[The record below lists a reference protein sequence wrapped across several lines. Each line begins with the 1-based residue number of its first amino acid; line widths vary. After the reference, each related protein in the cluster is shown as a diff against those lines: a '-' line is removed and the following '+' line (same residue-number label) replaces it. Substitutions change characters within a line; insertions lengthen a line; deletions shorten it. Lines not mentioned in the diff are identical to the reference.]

1 MDKKEFAFFASA
13 LRTYYSKENLL
24 PNSQAMELWFRQLM
38 DIPYPVAEVTLN
50 KWVATNKW
58 SPSIAEI
65 RELATEIQ
73 NGKLPDW
80 GEAWEETCKAI
91 SRYGFYRPKEA
102 LESLRP
108 LTRETVNRLGFSNLC
123 MSENPTADR
132 ANFRTCY
139 EIVAKREQQAQILP
153 LPLQKTIK
161 QLADG
166 MATNDKSGRPLLTDN
181 ERK

>member
-1 MDKKEFAFFASA
+1 MDKKEFALFASA

-38 DIPYPVAEVTLN
+38 DIPYPVAEATLN

-65 RELATEIQ
+65 RELAAEIQ

-91 SRYGFYRPKEA
+91 SRYGYYRPKEA
-102 LESLRP
+102 LASLSP
-108 LTRETVNRLGFSNLC
+108 LTRKTVERLGFTNLC
-123 MSENPTADR
+123 LSENPTADR
-132 ANFRTCY
+132 ANFRQCY
-139 EIVAKREQQAQILP
+139 EIVAKREQEAQVLS
-153 LPLQKTIK
+153 LPLQQIIQ
-161 QLADG
+161 QLSDG
-166 MATNDKSGRPLLTDN
+166 MAPNSGQPLLTDN

>member
-1 MDKKEFAFFASA
+1 MDKKEFALFASA

-38 DIPYPVAEVTLN
+38 DIPYPVAEATLN

-65 RELATEIQ
+65 RELAAEIQ

-91 SRYGFYRPKEA
+91 SRYGYYRPKEA
-102 LESLRP
+102 LASLSP
-108 LTRETVNRLGFSNLC
+108 LTRKTVERLGFTNLC

-132 ANFRTCY
+132 ANFRQCY
-139 EIVAKREQQAQILP
+139 EIVAKREQEAQVLS
-153 LPLQKTIK
+153 LPLQQIIQ
-161 QLADG
+161 QLSDG
-166 MATNDKSGRPLLTDN
+166 MAPNSVQSLLTDK
-181 ERK
+181 ERN

>member
-1 MDKKEFAFFASA
+1 MDKKEFALFASA

-38 DIPYPVAEVTLN
+38 DIPYPVAEATLN

-65 RELATEIQ
+65 RELAAEIQ

-91 SRYGFYRPKEA
+91 SRYGYYRPKEA
-102 LESLRP
+102 LASLSP
-108 LTRETVNRLGFSNLC
+108 LTRKTVERLGFTNLC
-123 MSENPTADR
+123 LSENPTADR
-132 ANFRTCY
+132 ANFRQCY
-139 EIVAKREQQAQILP
+139 EIVAKREQEAQVLS
-153 LPLQKTIK
+153 LPLQQIIQ
-161 QLADG
+161 QLSDG
-166 MATNDKSGRPLLTDN
+166 MAPNSGQPLLTDK
-181 ERK
+181 ERN

>member
-1 MDKKEFAFFASA
+1 MDKKEFALFASA

-38 DIPYPVAEVTLN
+38 DIPYPVAEATLN

-65 RELATEIQ
+65 RELAAEIQ

-91 SRYGFYRPKEA
+91 SRYGYYRPKEA
-102 LESLRP
+102 LASLSP
-108 LTRETVNRLGFSNLC
+108 LTRKTVDRLGFTNLC
-123 MSENPTADR
+123 LSENPTADR
-132 ANFRTCY
+132 ANFRQCY
-139 EIVAKREQQAQILP
+139 EIVAKREQEAQVLS
-153 LPLQKTIK
+153 LPLQQIIQ
-161 QLADG
+161 QLSDG
-166 MATNDKSGRPLLTDN
+166 MAPNSVQSLLTDK
-181 ERK
+181 ERN

>member
-1 MDKKEFAFFASA
+1 MDKKEFALFASA

-38 DIPYPVAEVTLN
+38 DIPYPVAEATLN

-65 RELATEIQ
+65 RELAAEIQ

-91 SRYGFYRPKEA
+91 SRYGYYRPKEA
-102 LESLRP
+102 LASLSP
-108 LTRETVNRLGFSNLC
+108 LTRKTVERLGFTNLC
-123 MSENPTADR
+123 LSENPTADR
-132 ANFRTCY
+132 SNFRQCY
-139 EIVAKREQQAQILP
+139 EIVAKREQEAQVLS
-153 LPLQKTIK
+153 LPLQQIIQ
-161 QLADG
+161 QLSDG
-166 MATNDKSGRPLLTDN
+166 MAPISGQSLLTDK
-181 ERK
+181 ERN